1 MNSQQN
7 SEKNPLDELFAR
19 RLGKLEQSPAPDS
32 FARLQQRMQGG
43 QEKPRLILWRNHNVQ
58 MAAAACV
65 AVALLMGWLYTSNQ
79 SDSTTINSGRTVAV
93 HGHEDEKQS
102 ANDDKATI
110 ETTVV
115 NQAPQIAR
123 VAGVPAPKRSQVEQP
138 VRQSGATGIN
148 SAVREQVIAR
158 RGAASPEEV
167 PIISVEQK
175 LTTDAIA
182 AAKTTSTPQAAPKER
197 VLIVKIEEPEAL
209 VAARQTAASVVNNM
223 PVLAASPT
231 KEGKAT
237 FWQQVKRLKQDDDVA
252 RQDGAA
258 DESGLLSRAYKGI
271 KHRLEKDK
279 QTKQ

>member
-19 RLGKLEQSPAPDS
+19 KLGKLEQSPAPDS

-43 QEKPRLILWRNHNVQ
+43 QEKPRLVLWRNYNAQ

-65 AVALLMGWLYTSNQ
+65 AIALLMGWLYTSNQ
-79 SDSTTINSGRTVAV
+79 SGGTIRSGRTVAV
-93 HGHEDEKQS
+93 HERQAETQRNNG
-102 ANDDKATI
+102 DKATI
-110 ETTVV
+110 ETTVA
-115 NQAPQIAR
+115 NQVPQVAR
-123 VAGVPAPKRSQVEQP
+123 VRSVPAPKRSQAEQQ
-138 VRQSGATGIN
+138 VRLTTAVGTTSAADEQAVAQQPATNQKETPMI
-148 SAVREQVIAR
+148 SA
-158 RGAASPEEV
+158 G
-167 PIISVEQK
+167 QK
-175 LTTDAIA
+175 LTTEAIA
-182 AAKTTSTPQAAPKER
+182 AAKTAPAPQATPKER
-197 VLIVKIEEPEAL
+197 VLIVTIEEPEAL

-252 RQDGAA
+252 RQDGVT